1 MRVPRKDGP
10 REEELAAL
18 ADGSLPAS
26 RAGEL
31 EARVA
36 QSPELAE
43 QLAEQHRAL
52 SLVRGAAAEVGAP
65 PRLRARVEAERGRR
79 RATRR
84 PRSFALA
91 GGLAAAAAAAIVLAL
106 TLPSGAGGPALA
118 DAAALAT
125 LPATLPAPTA
135 STTTPKLL
143 DAAVEDV
150 PFPNWLQTFGWR
162 ATGARIDTVG
172 GREATTVF
180 YAKDGRRI
188 GYTIVAGEPLD
199 VPSGSDRS
207 SREGVELDALGL
219 AGREVVTWQRG
230 GLTCIL
236 SGDLVPRAKL
246 LELAAWKG
254 KGAVPF

>member
-1 MRVPRKDGP
+1 VPRKDGP
-10 REEELAAL
+10 PEEELAAL

-52 SLVRGAAAEVGAP
+52 SLIRGAAAEVEAP
-65 PRLRARVEAERGRR
+65 PGLRARVGSERSRR
-79 RATRR
+79 NASRR
-84 PRSFALA
+84 SRSFALA
-91 GGLAAAAAAAIVLAL
+91 GGIAAAAAVAVVLAL

-118 DAAALAT
+118 DAAAVAM
-125 LPATLPAPTA
+125 LPATLPAPAA
-135 STTTPKLL
+135 SAATPKLL
-143 DAAVEDV
+143 DVAVEDV
-150 PFPNWLQTFGWR
+150 PFPSWLQTFGWR

-180 YAKDGRRI
+180 YEKDGRRI

-199 VPSGSDRS
+199 VPAGSDRS
-207 SREGVELDALGL
+207 SREGVELHAFALD
-219 AGREVVTWQRG
+219 GRDVVTWKRG

-246 LELAAWKG
+246 LDLAAWKG

>member
-26 RAGEL
+26 RVDEL

-36 QSPELAE
+36 ESPELDDL
-43 QLAEQHRAL
+43 LAEQHRAL
-52 SLVRGAAAEVGAP
+52 SLIRGAAIEAEAP
-65 PRLRARVEAERGRR
+65 PRLRARVESELRR
-79 RATRR
+79 RAARR

-91 GGLAAAAAAAIVLAL
+91 GGLAAAAAAAVVLAL

-125 LPATLPAPTA
+125 LPATLPAPGA
-135 STTTPKLL
+135 SATTPKLL
-143 DAAVEDV
+143 DEAVEDV
-150 PFPNWLQTFGWR
+150 PFPSWLQTFGWR
-162 ATGARIDTVG
+162 ATGARTDTVG

-180 YAKDGRRI
+180 YEKDGRRI
-188 GYTIVAGEPLD
+188 GYTIVAGEPLA
-199 VPSGSDRS
+199 VPAGSDRS
-207 SREGVELDALGL
+207 SRAGVELEALAL
-219 AGREVVTWQRG
+219 DGREVVTWQRG

-236 SGDLVPRAKL
+236 SGDVVPRSKL